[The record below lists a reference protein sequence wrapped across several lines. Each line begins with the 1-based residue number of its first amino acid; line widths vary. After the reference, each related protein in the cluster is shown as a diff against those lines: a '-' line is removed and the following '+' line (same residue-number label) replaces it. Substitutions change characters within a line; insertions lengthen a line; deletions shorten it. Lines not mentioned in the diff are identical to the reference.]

1 MKTKAIV
8 CCREWLLE
16 AYYLRMFMQLSN
28 IHSSLYYS
36 SEVICISINTDFML
50 INRTDYIWGSWID
63 INPPLTQIFQ
73 PITMYI
79 RKIWNYQS
87 ISYDKDS
94 CSLWCYW
101 LEYCRWA
108 RL

>member
-36 SEVICISINTDFML
+36 SEVYL
-50 INRTDYIWGSWID
+50 YID
-63 INPPLTQIFQ
+63 KYRFYAYQYNKLHLRVLDRYQ
-73 PITMYI
+73 P
-79 RKIWNYQS
+79 S
-87 ISYDKDS
+87 FDS
-94 CSLWCYW
+94 NIP
-101 LEYCRWA
+101 A
-108 RL
+108 D